1 VVCKC
6 HTNHTHI
13 VGSKCHTH
21 ALPLSVAREVGAAP
35 EQSQSPNHNAC
46 NCGVQVYAPDY
57 PDVPPR
63 EVFVTIRDC
72 IAGETRTDVGC
83 TRCPT
88 NQYSF
93 QAGPNCTLCNP
104 NAICDGGAVFA
115 PKKGYWHSAFN
126 SSNVQ
131 PCPNRKACQGE
142 RAPLVACQA
151 SQNCSRGLEYQT
163 LQCSSGYGGNLC
175 GSCRK
180 EQGYGLGAYL
190 RCSKCMSRGASVAV
204 LLLMAIACCAL
215 VLYVAWR
222 SLMEASRRL
231 AVGTSLPGVLVGD
244 GPPGETTAGPGG
256 SDDEAIASAAAGNN
270 KKLELSDVFKVLI
283 VHLQYLSIIGNL
295 LVDWPSVLRVM
306 IDVTRLVFVASSS
319 QIVSW
324 DCLGG
329 IGNGAMMAMSII
341 VPLIIVVLAC
351 AAMALLYRRQG
362 GFVAGPSAALA
373 KSTTAGSSAS
383 PVSSGELMD
392 CLVATLLVGL
402 FLFYSVL
409 VSSSLSAFACVGV
422 DSDSFWIKDMAVQ
435 CWSRQHLQSSLF
447 IGVVGVLVFCI
458 LVPALTIWWL
468 ARNGSRL
475 DDIGF
480 QRRYGF
486 LYRLYRPS
494 FRFWEGVVCLQTL
507 SLVCID
513 MFGRRHGA
521 FYQLVLLAVVLVLN
535 YSLVAVLR
543 PFRCRPLQWLYAA
556 GTVSLLLTCF
566 GVQSLLKGYTLDA
579 APESDGVQNAVVVVV
594 MVGNV
599 AFVAVCVYL
608 MAHAVAG
615 MAKQSLQVI
624 SAKLQGSSLRAGQAK
639 LKLPMQWWGSGK
651 KGGRKSEDGGGV
663 GIGGEVGGS
672 VGGGQ

>member
-1 VVCKC
+1 
-6 HTNHTHI
+6 
-13 VGSKCHTH
+13 VGKHVTDN
-21 ALPLSVAREVGAAP
+21 P
-35 EQSQSPNHNAC
+35 HNC
-46 NCGVQVYAPDY
+46 DLQMYAPDY

-72 IAGETRTDVGC
+72 ITGETRTDVGC

-88 NQYSF
+88 NQHSF

-104 NAICDGGAVFA
+104 NAICDGGAVFV

-131 PCPNRKACQGE
+131 PCPNRKACQSE
-142 RAPLVACQA
+142 RAPLVAYQA
-151 SQNCSRGLEYQT
+151 SQNCAGRGLVFQT
-163 LQCSSGYGGNLC
+163 LQCSRGYGGYLC

-190 RCSKCMSRGASVAV
+190 RCSKCMSRGASVTV

-222 SLMEASRRL
+222 SLVEASRQL
-231 AVGTSLPGVLVGD
+231 AVRTSLPGVLVGD

-306 IDVTRLVFVASSS
+306 IDATRLVFVASSS

-329 IGNGAMMAMSII
+329 IGNGAVMALSII
-341 VPLIIVVLAC
+341 VHLAIVMLAC
-351 AAMALLYRRQG
+351 AAMALLHRRLG
-362 GFVAGPSAALA
+362 GHVAGPSAALA
-373 KSTTAGSSAS
+373 KSTTAGSSND
-383 PVSSGELMD
+383 GLLD

-409 VSSSLSAFACVGV
+409 VSTSLSAFACVGV
-422 DSDSFWIKDMAVQ
+422 DSNSFCIKDMVVQ

-458 LVPALTIWWL
+458 LVPALTIWWQ

-475 DDIGF
+475 DDVGF

-494 FRFWEGVVCLQTL
+494 YRFWEGVVCLQPL

-513 MFGRRHGA
+513 TFGRRHGA
-521 FYQLVLLAVVLVLN
+521 FYQLVLLTVVLVLN

-543 PFRCRPLQWLYAA
+543 PFRCRPLQWLS
-556 GTVSLLLTCF
+556 TLLAL
-566 GVQSLLKGYTLDA
+566 
-579 APESDGVQNAVVVVV
+579 
-594 MVGNV
+594 
-599 AFVAVCVYL
+599 
-608 MAHAVAG
+608 
-615 MAKQSLQVI
+615 
-624 SAKLQGSSLRAGQAK
+624 
-639 LKLPMQWWGSGK
+639 
-651 KGGRKSEDGGGV
+651 
-663 GIGGEVGGS
+663 
-672 VGGGQ
+672 

>member
-1 VVCKC
+1 VALGAFSAVK
-6 HTNHTHI
+6 NHVTDN
-13 VGSKCHTH
+13 
-21 ALPLSVAREVGAAP
+21 PR
-35 EQSQSPNHNAC
+35 

-72 IAGETRTDVGC
+72 IPGETRTDVGC

-104 NAICDGGAVFA
+104 SAICDGGAVFA

-126 SSNVQ
+126 SSNMQ

-142 RAPLVACQA
+142 RAPLVDCQG

-222 SLMEASRRL
+222 SLMEASRQF
-231 AVGTSLPGVLVGD
+231 AVRTPLPGVLVGD
-244 GPPGETTAGPGG
+244 GPPGETTAGSGG
-256 SDDEAIASAAAGNN
+256 SGDEVITFAAAGNN

-306 IDVTRLVFVASSS
+306 IDATRLVFVASSS

-329 IGNGAMMAMSII
+329 IGNGAMMALSII
-341 VPLIIVVLAC
+341 VPLAIVMLAC
-351 AAMALLYRRQG
+351 AAMALLYRRLG
-362 GFVAGPSAALA
+362 GHVSGPSAAFV
-373 KSTTAGSSAS
+373 KSTTAGNGASFSSS
-383 PVSSGELMD
+383 NDGLMD

-409 VSSSLSAFACVGV
+409 VSTSLSAFACVGV
-422 DSDSFWIKDMAVQ
+422 DSNSFWIKDMAVQ

-458 LVPALTIWWL
+458 AVPALTIWWL

-480 QRRYGF
+480 QKRYGF

-494 FRFWEGVVCLQTL
+494 YRFWEGVVCLQTL

-521 FYQLVLLAVVLVLN
+521 FYQLVLLTVVLVLN

-566 GVQSLLKGYTLDA
+566 GLQSLLKGYTLDA
-579 APESDGVQNAVVVVV
+579 ASESDGVQNAVVVVV
-594 MVGNV
+594 MVVNV

-615 MAKQSLQVI
+615 MAKQSLQVM
-624 SAKLQGSSLRAGQAK
+624 SAKLQGSSLRAGKAK
-639 LKLPMQWWGSGK
+639 LKLPVQWWGSGK
-651 KGGRKSEDGGGV
+651 KGSGGEREDGGGV
-663 GIGGEVGGS
+663 GSGGGVGGS
-672 VGGGQ
+672 IGGGQ